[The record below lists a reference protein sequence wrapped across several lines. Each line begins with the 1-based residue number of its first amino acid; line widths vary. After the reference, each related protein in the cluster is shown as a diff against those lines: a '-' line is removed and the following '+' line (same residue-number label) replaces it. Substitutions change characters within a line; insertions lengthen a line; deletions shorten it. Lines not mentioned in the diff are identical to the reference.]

1 MRGIK
6 QALTE
11 RYYSWRDAEEVAQND
26 PEVSLSGDDPAY
38 RPVDFVEEED
48 NLKDV
53 PEQEP
58 SPETRAALNLPEPE
72 AKPEG
77 KSQPNA

>member
-11 RYYSWRDAEEVAQND
+11 RYYSWRDAEEVARND
-26 PEVSLSGDDPAY
+26 PEVNLSGEGPAY
-38 RPVDFVEEED
+38 MPVDFEEED
-48 NLKDV
+48 DLKGI
-53 PEQEP
+53 
-58 SPETRAALNLPEPE
+58 SPETRAALNLSEPE
-72 AKPEG
+72 SKPEG

>member
-26 PEVSLSGDDPAY
+26 PEVNLSGEGQAY
-38 RPVDFVEEED
+38 MPVDFIEED
-48 NLKDV
+48 DLKDI
-53 PEQEP
+53 PEHEP
-58 SPETRAALNLPEPE
+58 SPETRAAINLPEPE
-72 AKPEG
+72 SKPEG
-77 KSQPNA
+77 KSQPNAS